1 MITIAQ
7 PENKFFKQKGTITL
21 QFSAPHIKN
30 DLVKFITQNSKLYFG
45 NLHKSVF
52 DINFQKLKKH
62 YFQNQLTQITSTSI
76 DTVQPSAFN
85 LYMTRLAANQQWR
98 WPAMAT
104 ELRQG
109 LYFSA
114 GNSRL
119 LASGISK
126 ANPHDCLKVLIL
138 QKTTTPADYF
148 LNNPI
153 EITNDQLLHQVLG
166 LNYTHNVCD
175 SEIVFGV
182 EQIIDQD
189 QIKFS
194 LTTIYDG
201 NTEHHYYAGAEH
213 LAKYHGWLWKY
224 GKNPVLNIY
233 TNWPSMISDSSGQWN
248 INFSGPSS
256 HTKTENFKLGHL
268 EAWLTN
274 EANKTIL
281 QKEHGL
287 YITSPRPLDVANLL
301 CWVDLDYNCWIDQ
314 NLDFALFRND
324 TQYNTRL
331 IHINP

>member
-1 MITIAQ
+1 MT
-7 PENKFFKQKGTITL
+7 KLTT
-21 QFSAPHIKN
+21 
-30 DLVKFITQNSKLYFG
+30 TQSW
-45 NLHKSVF
+45 H
-52 DINFQKLKKH
+52 
-62 YFQNQLTQITSTSI
+62 
-76 DTVQPSAFN
+76 
-85 LYMTRLAANQQWR
+85 

-104 ELRQG
+104 ELGQG
-109 LYFSA
+109 LHFGS

-126 ANPHDCLKVLIL
+126 ENPHDCLKVLVL
-138 QKTTTPADYF
+138 QKTTTPADQF
-148 LNNPI
+148 LSNPI

-166 LNYTHNVCD
+166 LNYTQDVCD
-175 SEIVFGV
+175 AELVFGI
-182 EQIIDQD
+182 EQIIDQG

-194 LTTIYDG
+194 LTTMYDC
-201 NTEHHYYAGAEH
+201 NTDYHFYAGMEQ